1 MVGLYRT
8 FVLKHLFI
16 FFQYL
21 SVYVHVL
28 YEMISYGISFG
39 IFLWNIL
46 KS

>member
-8 FVLKHLFI
+8 FVLKPLFI

-28 YEMISYGISFG
+28 YEKISYGIF
-39 IFLWNIL
+39 FWNIL
-46 KS
+46 MEYS